1 MTTTI
6 DRPPAA
12 PGGGHR
18 SLREKQ
24 GNAKRRDRTERVM
37 RYVLTVLMA
46 VASIP
51 LFLILF
57 EVVRRGAG
65 VISAE
70 FFTEREFPPAR
81 EGGGYAAGFVGTGMI
96 MIWAAAMAIPV
107 GILAAVYL
115 VDYGKGWLPRIIR
128 FFTDVMTG
136 IPSIFV
142 GLAVYALIIR
152 STGFTWGAF
161 PAAVAIFIIML
172 PIVVRSSEEILRT
185 VPQDLKQGS
194 LAMGARKWQTT
205 VRVVLPAAAPGLTT
219 GAMLAVARGAG
230 ETAPLILTA
239 FGNPNV
245 VTAWWNQA
253 IGALP
258 LQIYNGARQ
267 PFAPG
272 IERAWGGAL
281 CLMVLVLL
289 LTVGARLIGRRFA
302 KTARQ

>member
-1 MTTTI
+1 MTATL
-6 DRPPAA
+6 DPPQAL
-12 PGGGHR
+12 PSEHR
-18 SLREKQ
+18 SLRQKE
-24 GNAKRRDRTERVM
+24 GNANRRDRTERSM
-37 RYVLTVLMA
+37 RVVLTIAMA
-46 VASIP
+46 LASIP
-51 LFLILF
+51 LALIVF
-57 EVVRRGAG
+57 QVVRMGWR
-65 VISAE
+65 VISWE
-70 FFTEREFPPAR
+70 FFTQREFPPAR
-81 EGGGYAAGFVGTGMI
+81 VGGGYAAGFVGTGMI
-96 MIWAAAMAIPV
+96 MLWASAMAIPL

-115 VDYGKGWLPRIIR
+115 VDYGKGWFAKVVR

-142 GLAVYALIIR
+142 GLAVYSLIILN
-152 STGFTWGAF
+152 TGFTFGAF
-161 PAAVAIFIIML
+161 PAAVAISIIML

-185 VPQDLKQGS
+185 VPVELKQGS
-194 LAMGARKWQTT
+194 MAMGARKWQTT

-239 FGNPNV
+239 FGNVNIITDWFNV
-245 VTAWWNQA
+245 A

-289 LTVGARLIGRRFA
+289 LTISARFIGRKFT
-302 KTARQ
+302 KTGRT